1 MAQQGLFGNITH
13 VKGAYNHCLY
23 DIWPDYNA
31 DWRMQYNMA
40 HRETYTPLMEWVA
53 CQLLDIH
60 RGDRMKYLVAMD
72 SDPVS
77 TSRLPG

>member
-1 MAQQGLFGNITH
+1 MMLENCVYDFFEITTLNMAQQGLFGNITH

-40 HRETYTPLMEWVA
+40 HRGDDTPLMEWVRHA
-53 CQLLDIH
+53 SCWTFT
-60 RGDRMKYLVAMD
+60 GATV
-72 SDPVS
+72 
-77 TSRLPG
+77 